1 MKKST
6 VKQIALQRVR
16 NLIDTALYSS
26 DEFAQD
32 HIKVAR
38 KIISK
43 YKLKIPFEYKI
54 LFCKKCK
61 KYIVPGKDSRIRIG
75 RSNTKALRITCK
87 FCNHTYR
94 KIIKNSIAKSNS
106 GKSRLRSTLKS
117 EPTSKSKP
125 KQANKPQLPYK
136 NEGFKEYK
144 KQGL

>member
-6 VKQIALQRVR
+6 TKQIALQRVR

-32 HIKVAR
+32 HIKIAR

-61 KYIVPGKDSRIRIG
+61 KYIVPGKNSSIRIG

-94 KIIKNSIAKSNS
+94 KIIKKVSQNQNQIQAIPDYDQHSNQNQH
-106 GKSRLRSTLKS
+106 LN
-117 EPTSKSKP
+117 P
-125 KQANKPQLPYK
+125 K
-136 NEGFKEYK
+136 
-144 KQGL
+144 

>member
-6 VKQIALQRVR
+6 VKQLAIQRVR

-32 HIKVAR
+32 HIKIAR

-43 YKLKIPFEYKI
+43 YKLKVPFEYKI
-54 LFCKKCK
+54 LFCKNCK

-94 KIIKNSIAKSNS
+94 KIIEKSIAKSNS
-106 GKSRLRSTLKS
+106 GKTRVRPKLKS
-117 EPTSKSKP
+117 ELTSNSKP
-125 KQANKPQLPYK
+125 EQDNKP
-136 NEGFKEYK
+136 
-144 KQGL
+144 

>member
-6 VKQIALQRVR
+6 VKQLAIQLVK

-43 YKLKIPFEYKI
+43 YKLKVPFEYKI

-61 KYIVPGKDSRIRIG
+61 KFIIPGKDSRIRIG

-94 KIIKNSIAKSNS
+94 KIIEKSIAKSNS
-106 GKSRLRSTLKS
+106 GKTRIRSTLKS
-117 EPTSKSKP
+117 ESTS
-125 KQANKPQLPYK
+125 
-136 NEGFKEYK
+136 
-144 KQGL
+144 